1 MNLTPFETNA
11 ESAAI
16 LAFSHALET
25 LLRRW
30 QKDNHLGFNQEM
42 KQLIGNMSRS
52 AASFKFYA
60 EQFNDQ
66 MTTSLFGKCK
76 DVKMIEQMRNDG
88 DDMIRF
94 FLTLLNCKA
103 NGFSAEDME
112 TAMNR
117 TIDEEPGAERL
128 VGLEFINSFRIQQ

>member
-16 LAFSHALET
+16 LAFSNGLET

-30 QKDNHLGFNQEM
+30 QSDNHSGFNREM
-42 KQLIGNMSRS
+42 KQLIGNMNR
-52 AASFKFYA
+52 AAQSFKFYA

-66 MTTSLFGKCK
+66 MTTSMFDKSK
-76 DVKMIEQMRNDG
+76 NPKMIDQMRDAGN
-88 DDMIRF
+88 DMIRF
-94 FLTLLNCKA
+94 YLTLLNCKA

>member
-1 MNLTPFETNA
+1 MNLTQFETKA

-16 LAFSHALET
+16 IAFGNALET

-30 QKDNHLGFNQEM
+30 QADNHMGFNREM
-42 KQLIGNMSRS
+42 KQLIGNMTRS

-60 EQFNDQ
+60 EQFNEQLTTTMYGKSKDTMMIDQ
-66 MTTSLFGKCK
+66 MRS
-76 DVKMIEQMRNDG
+76 DG
-88 DDMIRF
+88 DEMIRF
-94 FLTLLNCKA
+94 FLTLLNCKG
-103 NGFSAEDME
+103 NGFTADDME

-128 VGLEFINSFRIQQ
+128 ISQEFINSFKMK